1 MHAALR
7 NPVRRAAC
15 VLDAYDLPSL
25 AADLEIPFK
34 MAYNKR
40 SRKKRQPSKRQS
52 SKRSLI
58 RTGASLMAK
67 GISKCFP
74 KSKDSGLRPTKAKTS
89 TRRRSR
95 RWVAKSQKPLVEL
108 ANAQRSGEMVQFDAR
123 VVKTLSDD
131 NFEDRHQRFIIEI
144 DYLPSSINTVLIAHN
159 IDLAPRVPVERGS
172 VVRFYGQY
180 EWNEKGGILHW
191 THHDPSNWREGG
203 WIELHG
209 KRYD

>member
-1 MHAALR
+1 
-7 NPVRRAAC
+7 
-15 VLDAYDLPSL
+15 
-25 AADLEIPFK
+25 

-40 SRKKRQPSKRQS
+40 SRKKRRPKNKRPRN
-52 SKRSLI
+52 KPPRNKGLL
-58 RTGASLMAK
+58 RVGVSLMAK

-74 KSKDSGLRPTKAKTS
+74 KPNRSGRKPTKAQTS

-95 RWVAKSQKPLVEL
+95 RAIAKSQQALVEL
-108 ANAQRSGEMVQFDAR
+108 ANAQQSGQMVLFDAR
-123 VVKTLSDD
+123 VIKTLPDD
-131 NFEDRHQRFIIEI
+131 NHGDRHQRFIIEI
-144 DYLPSSINTVLIAHN
+144 DYLPSSIATVLIAHN

-172 VVRFYGQY
+172 IVRFFGQY
-180 EWNEKGGILHW
+180 EWNEKGGLLHW

>member
-1 MHAALR
+1 MQAALR

-15 VLDAYDLPSL
+15 VLDAYDLLSPCRSG
-25 AADLEIPFK
+25 DHPE

-40 SRKKRQPSKRQS
+40 SRKKRTPPKRG
-52 SKRSLI
+52 LI
-58 RTGASLMAK
+58 RAGASLMVK

-74 KSKDSGLRPTKAKTS
+74 KSKDSGRRPTKAQTS
-89 TRRRSR
+89 TRRRSSR
-95 RWVAKSQKPLVEL
+95 GIAKSQRELVEL
-108 ANAQRSGEMVQFDAR
+108 ANTQRSGEMVLFDAR
-123 VVKTLSDD
+123 VVKTLPDD
-131 NFEDRHQRFIIEI
+131 NHGDRHQRFIVEI
-144 DYLPSSINTVLIAHN
+144 DYLPSSIETVLIAHN
-159 IDLAPRVPVERGS
+159 IDLAPKIPVERGS

-180 EWNEKGGILHW
+180 EWNEKGGLLHW

>member
-1 MHAALR
+1 
-7 NPVRRAAC
+7 
-15 VLDAYDLPSL
+15 
-25 AADLEIPFK
+25 

-58 RTGASLMAK
+58 RAGASMMAK

-74 KSKDSGLRPTKAKTS
+74 KPNYSGRKPTKAQTS

-95 RWVAKSQKPLVEL
+95 RAITKSQRALVEL
-108 ANAQRSGEMVQFDAR
+108 ANTQRSGEMVQFDAR
-123 VVKTLSDD
+123 VVKTLPDD
-131 NFEDRHQRFIIEI
+131 NHGDRHQRFIIEI
-144 DYLPSSINTVLIAHN
+144 DYLPSSIATVLIAHN
-159 IDLAPRVPVERGS
+159 IDLAPKVPVERGS

-180 EWNEKGGILHW
+180 EWNEKGGLLHW
-191 THHDPSNWREGG
+191 THHDPSNWRQGG